1 MARGRNAA
9 PSARLAKAKEKKEIA
24 VDAPAKELR
33 ALKRMPDT
41 PVSLLALLMVMAG
54 IGPLALNILI
64 PAVPGLVHTLKTDV
78 ETVQLTVSLFLF
90 GLAAAQ
96 LALGP
101 LSDRFGRR
109 PMVLAGL
116 TLMVAASVASIAAST
131 IGSLIVARVVQAL
144 GASTGVVIGRA
155 ILRDLYERDRVAAML
170 GWVTTAMVVA
180 PMIAPLIGGLLDT
193 AFGWQSIFV
202 FVALAGAAVLA
213 WAFAS
218 LPETRPDHVTGGGL
232 RHLWRDSRAL
242 VTDASFNGYV
252 LVSAF
257 GTASF
262 FAFLGGGPDVAI
274 GLMGLSSAEFGIWFI
289 LNGLGYMAGNF
300 AAARFSQRHGVFAMI
315 RAGLAFELLGA
326 IFALAGALMFAN
338 VGPAG
343 LFVPQFF
350 LSLGNGMLLPNSI
363 AGAVSVRPQAA
374 GTASGITGFAQ
385 MGIGALAAQAMSHVL
400 SNAASAAPL
409 ALALFLLVIATAVSY
424 FALLRR
430 RGRRKE
436 GRL

>member
-1 MARGRNAA
+1 MARGRDAA
-9 PSARLAKAKEKKEIA
+9 PGALPAKAKEKKAII

-41 PVSLLALLMVMAG
+41 PASLLALLMVMAG

-64 PAVPGLVHTLKTDV
+64 PAVPGLVRTLKTDV

-109 PMVLAGL
+109 PVVLAGL
-116 TLMVAASVASIAAST
+116 TVMVAASALSIAATS
-131 IGSLIVARVVQAL
+131 IGALILARVTQAL

-155 ILRDLYERDRVAAML
+155 ILRDLYERDRAAAML

-202 FVALAGAAVLA
+202 FVTLASAAVLA
-213 WAFAS
+213 WAWAS

-232 RHLWRDSRAL
+232 RHLWQDARAL
-242 VTDASFNGYV
+242 LTDKSFNGYV

-262 FAFLGGGPDVAI
+262 FAFLGGAPHVAI
-274 GLMGLSSAEFGIWFI
+274 GLMGLSSAEFGVWFI

-300 AAARFSQRHGVFAMI
+300 AAARFSQRHGVYVMI

-326 IFALAGALMFAN
+326 IFALAGALMFTN

-350 LSLGNGMLLPNSI
+350 LSLGNGLLLPNAI

-374 GTASGITGFAQ
+374 GTASGITGFTQ
-385 MGIGALAAQAMSHVL
+385 MGLGALAAQAMSHVL
-400 SNAASAAPL
+400 SSAASAAPL

-424 FALLRR
+424 FALLRKR
-430 RGRRKE
+430 ARGK
-436 GRL
+436 

>member
-1 MARGRNAA
+1 
-9 PSARLAKAKEKKEIA
+9 
-24 VDAPAKELR
+24 
-33 ALKRMPDT
+33 
-41 PVSLLALLMVMAG
+41 MVMAG

-64 PAVPGLVHTLKTDV
+64 PAVPGLVRTLNTDA
-78 ETVQLTVSLFLF
+78 ETVQLTVSLFLL

-96 LALGP
+96 LVLGP

-109 PMVLAGL
+109 PVVIGGL
-116 TLMVAASVASIAAST
+116 TLMVVASAASIAAAS
-131 IGSLIVARVVQAL
+131 IGALIAARVTQAL

-155 ILRDLYERDRVAAML
+155 ILRDLYERDRAAAML
-170 GWVTTAMVVA
+170 GWVTTAMVMA

-202 FVALAGAAVLA
+202 FVTLASAAVLA
-213 WAFAS
+213 WAWAS
-218 LPETRPDHVTGGGL
+218 LPETRPHHVTGGGL
-232 RHLWRDSRAL
+232 RHLWQDSRAL
-242 VTDASFNGYV
+242 LTDKSFNGYV

-262 FAFLGGGPDVAI
+262 FAFLGGAPHVAI
-274 GLMGLSSAEFGIWFI
+274 GLMGMTSAEFGVWFI

-300 AAARFSQRHGVFAMI
+300 AAARFSQRHGVYVMI

-350 LSLGNGMLLPNSI
+350 ISLGNGVLLPNAI

-374 GTASGITGFAQ
+374 GTASGITGFTQ
-385 MGIGALAAQAMSHVL
+385 MGMGALAAQAMSHVL
-400 SNAASAAPL
+400 SNAGSALPL
-409 ALALFLLVIATAVSY
+409 AVAMFLLVIATAVSY
-424 FALLRR
+424 FALLWRPRR
-430 RGRRKE
+430 IVSVMPALVRASIFCLTTFE
-436 GRL
+436 

>member
-1 MARGRNAA
+1 VARGRNPPADA
-9 PSARLAKAKEKKEIA
+9 LRAKAKEKEIA

-33 ALKRMPDT
+33 ALKRTPHT
-41 PVSLLALLMVMAG
+41 PVTLLALLMVMAG

-64 PAVPGLVHTLKTDV
+64 PAVPGLVRTLNTDV

-109 PMVLAGL
+109 PVVLGGL
-116 TLMVAASVASIAAST
+116 ALMVVASAVSIAASS
-131 IGSLIVARVVQAL
+131 IGALIAARVIQAL

-155 ILRDLYERDRVAAML
+155 ILRDLYERDRAAAML
-170 GWVTTAMVVA
+170 GWVTTAMVMA

-202 FVALAGAAVLA
+202 FVTLASVGVLA
-213 WAFAS
+213 WAWAA
-218 LPETRPDHVTGGGL
+218 LPETRPHHVTGGGL
-232 RHLWRDSRAL
+232 RHLWQDARAL
-242 VTDASFNGYV
+242 LTDASFNGYV

-262 FAFLGGGPDVAI
+262 FAFLGGGPHVAI
-274 GLMGLSSAEFGIWFI
+274 GLMGLTSAEFGVWFMI
-289 LNGLGYMAGNF
+289 NGLGYMAGNF
-300 AAARFSQRHGVFAMI
+300 AAARFSQHYGVFAMI

-343 LFVPQFF
+343 LFIPQFF
-350 LSLGNGMLLPNSI
+350 LSLGNGLLLPNAI

-385 MGIGALAAQAMSHVL
+385 MGLGALAAQAMSHVL
-400 SNAASAAPL
+400 SSASSAAPL

-424 FALLRR
+424 FALLRK
-430 RGRRKE
+430 RGRR
-436 GRL
+436 